1 MGISILVV
9 VEVARTVGILA
20 NMSSALRHAL
30 FKQPARALLRPYN
43 LSRCLAAVPADE
55 PSFYQM
61 VEVFFDRGAAL
72 VEDKLIEEVGRQYV
86 IMDKAEKKRR
96 RDATVEQ
103 RQHLIKGIIASMKP
117 CNHVLQI
124 NFPLKRDDGSYEII
138 QGFRAQH
145 SQHRLPT
152 KGGMRYSMA
161 VCEDEVKALAALMT
175 WKCAVVDVPF
185 GGGKAG
191 IKINA
196 KEYSCDELERI
207 TRKFATELAKKGFLG
222 PSIDVPAPDMAT
234 GEREMAWMAD
244 QYAKT
249 IGHGDLNAPGCV
261 TGKPISQGGIHGRT
275 SATGRGIYHGTDIF
289 CNDQYFMDKVGLTTG
304 LKGKTEVVQGFG
316 NVGYHAARYFHRAG
330 AKVVGVIEWDG
341 AIWNDEGIIPT
352 DLDEYRM
359 DHDGSMQGYDG
370 ADQIDI
376 EECLYADV
384 DILLS
389 CACEQ
394 VIHKEN
400 AHLIKAK
407 VISEGANGPV
417 TPRAHD
423 MLVESGKLVIPD
435 MYINAGGVTVSYFEW
450 LKNINHVSFGRLTF
464 KYTEDTNI
472 ALLASVTESMEKRF
486 GRVGG
491 PIPVSPSEEFERR
504 MSGASE
510 KDIVHSGLDYAMER
524 TARSMMETAIKM
536 DLGLDMRT
544 AAYINSVTKIFE
556 TYQAAGLTF
565 N

>member
-124 NFPLKRDDGSYEII
+124 NFPLRRDDGSYEII

-249 IGHGDLNAPGCV
+249 IGYGDMNAAGCV

-289 CNDQYFMDKVGLTTG
+289 CQDEYFMNLVGCSTG
-304 LKGKTEVVQGFG
+304 LKGKTVVVQGFG

-341 AIWNDEGIIPT
+341 SLWNENGIDPVE
-352 DLDEYRM
+352 LDAYKL
-359 DHDGSMQGYDG
+359 DNGGVKGFPG
-370 ADQIDI
+370 AQAAEDVMYA
-376 EECLYADV
+376 ECDV
-384 DILLS
+384 LLS
-389 CACEQ
+389 CAMEK
-394 VIHKEN
+394 VIHKAN

-407 VISEGANGPV
+407 VISEGANGPI
-417 TPRAHD
+417 TPAGHD
-423 MLVESGKLVIPD
+423 ILLKNNKLVIPD
-435 MYINAGGVTVSYFEW
+435 MYVNAGGVTVSYFEW
-450 LKNINHVSFGRLTF
+450 LKNISQVSFGKLSF
-464 KYTEDTNI
+464 KHQEDTNL
-472 ALLASVTESMEKRF
+472 ALLKSVQDSMHS
-486 GRVGG
+486 GG
-491 PIPVSPSEEFERR
+491 LNQIHVQPNQEMSSR
-504 MSGASE
+504 MQGASE
-510 KDIVHSGLDYAMER
+510 KDIVQSGLQYTMER
-524 TARSMMETAIKM
+524 SAKQIISRVHAY
-536 DLGLDMRT
+536 DLGLDVRT
-544 AAYINSVTKIFE
+544 AAFILACEKVYHTTNT
-556 TYQAAGLTF
+556 AGF
-565 N
+565 

>member
-124 NFPLKRDDGSYEII
+124 NFPLRRDDGSYEII

-207 TRKFATELAKKGFLG
+207 TRKFARELAKKGFLG

-234 GEREMAWMAD
+234 GEREMSWMAD
-244 QYAKT
+244 EYAKT
-249 IGHGDLNAPGCV
+249 ICYGDMNAAGCV

-289 CNDQYFMDKVGLTTG
+289 CQDEYFMNLVGCSTG
-304 LKGKTEVVQGFG
+304 LAGKSVVVQGFG

-330 AKVVGVIEWDG
+330 CKIVGVIEWDG
-341 AIWNDEGIIPT
+341 SLWNDDGIVPE
-352 DLDEYRM
+352 DLDDYRL
-359 DHDGSMQGYDG
+359 DNNSVVGFPG
-370 ADQIDI
+370 AKPVEDLTA
-376 EECLYADV
+376 LYADV
-384 DILLS
+384 DILVS
-389 CACEQ
+389 AACEQ
-394 VIHKEN
+394 VIHNDN

-407 VISEGANGPV
+407 IISEGANGPI

-423 MLVESGKLVIPD
+423 KLVAAGKLVIPD

-450 LKNINHVSFGRLTF
+450 LKNINHVSFGRLAF
-464 KYTEDTNI
+464 KYNEDTNY
-472 ALLASVTESMEKRF
+472 ALLGSVADSLQNHFPNQDISVAANADMMN
-486 GRVGG
+486 
-491 PIPVSPSEEFERR
+491 R
-504 MSGASE
+504 MNGASE
-510 KDIVHSGLDYAMER
+510 KDIVQSGLQYTMER
-524 TARSMMETAIKM
+524 SAKQIISRVHAY
-536 DLGLDMRT
+536 DLGLDVRS
-544 AAYINSVTKIFE
+544 AAFILACEKVYNT
-556 TYQAAGLTF
+556 THQAGF
-565 N
+565 SQ